1 MVVHDFLT
9 GCARRWP
16 DKEACITSERRLTYA
31 QFEAEATQCARAL
44 VDAGIEKGDR
54 VGVFLENRTEA
65 AVAIFGILRAGG
77 AFVMINPTTKPDKV
91 CYILNDCAAK
101 AVVAPARAGAA
112 IEAIENEVASV
123 GAIFTCGTV
132 PKNSPPPGA
141 VPRFDFAT
149 RIAQF
154 PTSPDPV
161 RCIDMDLAAIIY
173 TSGSTGRPKGVI
185 MTHRNIIAAATSVS
199 DYLENVPED
208 IILNVLPLSFDY
220 GLYQL
225 LMAVKIGATLVL
237 ERSFAYPYQIVQRI
251 KDEAVTG
258 FPGVPTIYAMLL
270 QMEELDPA
278 MFDSVRFITNT
289 GAALPVPH
297 IKRLGSLF
305 RNARIYS
312 MYGVTESKRCSY
324 LPPEELERRPA
335 SVGRG
340 MPNEEVFVL
349 DDDGNPVAPGEVG
362 ELVIRGS
369 NVMQGYWE
377 LPEAT
382 AEVLRPGRYPWEKVL
397 YTGDLFKTDED
408 GYLYFVSRKDDIIK
422 SRGEKVSPREVENVI
437 CEIPQVQQAAV
448 IGIPDEILGQ
458 AVKAFV
464 VLTPGAE
471 LDERDIMGHCT
482 RRLESF
488 MVPKAVEFRDDLPK
502 TSSGKVKHKAL
513 GMAEQGEGKTGV

>member
-1 MVVHDFLT
+1 MGRTMVVHDFLT
-9 GCARRWP
+9 RCARRWP
-16 DKEACITSERRLTYA
+16 DKDACITPDRTLTYA
-31 QFEAEATQCARAL
+31 QFETEATQFARAL
-44 VDAGIEKGDR
+44 VDAGIDKGDR
-54 VGVFLENRTEA
+54 VGVFLENRAEA
-65 AVAIFGILRAGG
+65 AIAIFGILRAGG
-77 AFVMINPTTKPDKV
+77 AFVMINPTTKPDKA

-101 AVVAPARAGAA
+101 AVVMPERAGAA
-112 IEAIENEVASV
+112 IEAIEDEVATV
-123 GAIFTCGTV
+123 GAIFTCGPT
-132 PKNSPPPGA
+132 PKNAPAPGA

-149 RIAQF
+149 HIAQF
-154 PTSPDPV
+154 PDTPGPV

-173 TSGSTGRPKGVI
+173 TSGSTGRPKGVV
-185 MTHRNIIAAATSVS
+185 MTHLNVICAATSVS
-199 DYLENVPED
+199 EYLENVPED

-258 FPGVPTIYAMLL
+258 FPGVPTMYAMLL
-270 QMEELDPA
+270 QMEDLDPA

-297 IKRLGSLF
+297 IERLGALF

-324 LPPEELERRPA
+324 LPPEELQRRPA

-340 MPNEEVFVL
+340 MPNEEVFVV

-397 YTGDLFKTDED
+397 YTGDLFKTDEE

-437 CEIPQVQQAAV
+437 CEMPQVQQAAV

-464 VLTPGAE
+464 VLKPGVE
-471 LDERDIMGHCT
+471 LGARDIMGHCT
-482 RRLESF
+482 RRLEGF

-513 GMAEQGEGKTGV
+513 AEAEPTEG